1 MKKGL
6 LALLSIIFIG
16 VLAACGNDG
25 ETVRLGVV
33 GENNEVWENVR
44 DRLAEEDIIL
54 ELVSFSDYQ
63 TPNVA
68 LADGDIELN
77 AFQTV
82 IFLEDFNTDT
92 GNDLT
97 PIGDTTLNPL
107 GIYSEQVEDVAD
119 IQEGDTIVIPN
130 DASNEGRAL
139 ILLQSAGLIE
149 VDPEAGNYPLVDDV
163 TANPLNL
170 NLVTVAGNQTARSL
184 TDAAAGVINVG
195 MAVDAGFIPSQDAIF
210 LEPVDEESEPYTN
223 AIVVRSEDVDNDVYQ
238 RIVEVYQTDETAE
251 LIRETTQNSSIPV
264 WE

>member
-149 VDPEAGNYPLVDDV
+149 VAPEAGNYPLVDDV